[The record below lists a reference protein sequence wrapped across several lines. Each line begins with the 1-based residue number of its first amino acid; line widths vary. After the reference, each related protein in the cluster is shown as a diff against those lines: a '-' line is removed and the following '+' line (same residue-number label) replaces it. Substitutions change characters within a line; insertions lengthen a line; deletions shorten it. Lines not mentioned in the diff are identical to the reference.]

1 MHKLLSVDCLLFYID
16 HAHAIKTLRLRL
28 TFLLQIDQHEADA
41 HYDRTVVKRREEEA
55 RLEAERK
62 YEHR

>member
-1 MHKLLSVDCLLFYID
+1 M
-16 HAHAIKTLRLRL
+16 
-28 TFLLQIDQHEADA
+28 QIDQHQAAA

-62 YEHR
+62 YEHRYLIIDYFA

>member
-1 MHKLLSVDCLLFYID
+1 MYKLLSIDCLIFYRARPSYKNPYAQT
-16 HAHAIKTLRLRL
+16 H
-28 TFLLQIDQHEADA
+28 FLLQIDQHEADA

>member
-1 MHKLLSVDCLLFYID
+1 MK
-16 HAHAIKTLRLRL
+16 
-28 TFLLQIDQHEADA
+28 IDQHQAAA

-62 YEHR
+62 YEYRYVIIDSL